1 MNLAGISIAAGLA
14 LIFILALPYS
24 LVFSA
29 VAALFLL
36 VRQKK

>member
-24 LVFSA
+24 LVLIPLA
-29 VAALFLL
+29 IWLL
-36 VRQKK
+36 TGR